1 MDRFDKDISFLE
13 SVDRDPML
21 KELCRQYSIDSFDEK
36 FRVITFPISDLIK
49 RNYEAGYFLSNYPY
63 VLSLYGV
70 RDEQMDNLSTEEL
83 PYLATLAC
91 LTWHFRRD
99 YFCQGTLTYRS
110 IAEGTLLRLFCH
122 LRELYKKNPTVS
134 TLEELHRTKCS
145 SLPCQP
151 GIYRVLAPEKL
162 PISFI
167 EGSDN
172 LRAKGYPAAILE
184 QKYGQCTDKTVLYIG
199 KANGRGG
206 LRQRVMIAMAMACE
220 PDILIADEPTTAL
233 DVTIQAQ
240 ILELMQSLQKKMGMA
255 IIMITHDLG
264 VIAGM
269 CDEVIVMYAGSVC
282 ERGTADN
289 IFYRPRHEYTKGLI
303 RSIPNIDRDS
313 RERLIPIAGTP
324 IDLLRMPKGCPF
336 APRCEHAMKVC
347 LDGKAD
353 EVFVGKDHIAAC
365 WMNVREAM
373 AKNALVC
380 DENGK
385 ILRMNLDGGDM
396 A

>member
-1 MDRFDKDISFLE
+1 M
-13 SVDRDPML
+13 
-21 KELCRQYSIDSFDEK
+21 
-36 FRVITFPISDLIK
+36 
-49 RNYEAGYFLSNYPY
+49 
-63 VLSLYGV
+63 LSLYGV

-206 LRQRVMIAMAMACE
+206 LRQRVLQYVKYGWGTAVNHKGGRAIWQVKDYPLLLLEYEACE
-220 PDILIADEPTTAL
+220 NCE
-233 DVTIQAQ
+233 QREH
-240 ILELMQSLQKKMGMA
+240 ELLAAYKK
-255 IIMITHDLG
+255 
-264 VIAGM
+264 
-269 CDEVIVMYAGSVC
+269 
-282 ERGTADN
+282 
-289 IFYRPRHEYTKGLI
+289 
-303 RSIPNIDRDS
+303 
-313 RERLIPIAGTP
+313 
-324 IDLLRMPKGCPF
+324 
-336 APRCEHAMKVC
+336 
-347 LDGKAD
+347 
-353 EVFVGKDHIAAC
+353 
-365 WMNVREAM
+365 
-373 AKNALVC
+373 
-380 DENGK
+380 ENGTYP
-385 ILRMNLDGGDM
+385 LANWRG
-396 A
+396 